1 MTEPQIQVERGYR
14 HQLGATP
21 DNEGVNFSIF
31 SRNAQGVELLLFEKH
46 DDPLPARVIRL
57 DPGVNKTFFFWHVYV
72 RGLLPGAHYAYRVDG
87 PWDLGSG
94 HRFNRNKV
102 LTDPYAKGNTD
113 ALWNRVAACG
123 PDDNVTT
130 SMRSIVV
137 DTASYDWEV
146 DKPLNRPMRDTVV
159 YELHVGGYT
168 KSPTSGVSH
177 PGTFSG
183 IIEKIPYLRDLGI
196 TAVELLPVLDFDEKE
211 VMRISPVD
219 GKPLTNFWGYSTH
232 SFFAPGLSSCRTSW
246 RTQRSLPR
254 CGMRRERTRLVT
266 SRAIAGV
273 NGTGVTG
280 TISGAL

>member
-1 MTEPQIQVERGYR
+1 MRTSFAV
-14 HQLGATP
+14 
-21 DNEGVNFSIF
+21 
-31 SRNAQGVELLLFEKH
+31 RNAG
-46 DDPLPARVIRL
+46 
-57 DPGVNKTFFFWHVYV
+57 
-72 RGLLPGAHYAYRVDG
+72 
-87 PWDLGSG
+87 
-94 HRFNRNKV
+94 
-102 LTDPYAKGNTD
+102 
-113 ALWNRVAACG
+113 G
-123 PDDNVTT
+123 PDDNVPT

-137 DTASYDWEV
+137 DTTSYDWEV
-146 DKPLNRPMRDTVV
+146 DKPLNRPMLDTVV

-177 PGTFSG
+177 PGTFSS

-211 VMRISPVD
+211 VTRISPVD
-219 GKPLTNFWGYSTH
+219 GKPLTDFWGYSTH